1 MIVAKNISKNFGL
14 CKALNNI
21 NFCISRGEVV
31 ALLGPNG
38 AGKTTLLRLLTGFLS
53 PDSGE
58 ISISGHDIITSRTE
72 ALKNIGYIPE
82 NCPLYG
88 EMSVYEFL
96 RFSAQIH
103 GLSCQEFKTA
113 AEEVIARLSLENVI
127 NQKIETL
134 SKGFKHRTGLAAC
147 LIYRPKVL
155 ILDEPTEG
163 LDPNQKFEFREL
175 IKEYGNK
182 NIVLFSTHI
191 MEEVEAMADRVIL
204 LNHGKLVRD
213 TSPKELKNMTE
224 DNDLQT
230 AFRTITTDR

>member
-38 AGKTTLLRLLTGFLS
+38 AGKTTLLRLLTGFLA

-204 LNHGKLVRD
+204 LNRGKLVRD

-230 AFRTITTDR
+230 AFRTITTNR

>member
-38 AGKTTLLRLLTGFLS
+38 AGKTTLLRLLTGFLA